1 LASLSGRRVYTAL
14 WLWHYMSKKAS
25 LFLLLIS
32 LVLISGYAGSLP
44 PVFVR
49 YAIDRGA
56 ASGSLSDVITY
67 AALLVAATAAGG
79 FINFLVRY
87 ASARYAQEITH
98 TIRLEA
104 FESVLRKYLGFFDRA
119 SVGQLISRIT
129 NDSERVAN
137 FLSDRLRMIIYA
149 TSLLAFS
156 AYNMFSLHL
165 ILTAVA
171 VSSMVLVVIVYAR
184 YSMVIRP
191 LYDSIRQQLGVIAS
205 VATNNLVGIK
215 TVKGLNIVDSEL
227 ERFDEENIK
236 FAELNIKA
244 AKVRAI
250 YGNSTI
256 LIFGIATA
264 LVILYGAYAIEGGV
278 LTVGGLAMFLT
289 YIATLSRPLNMLGFS
304 ITDIQRAFASARRLF
319 ELIESEDVVQ
329 ERPDALT
336 LNKVEG
342 SLEFVNASFTYPSG
356 KKALKNVNLRVRPG
370 EVLLVLGPP
379 GSGKS
384 TLMKLVM
391 RFYDPDEGAI
401 LLDGVDVRNLKL
413 STIRNNVGYVPQEP
427 FIFNGTIYD
436 NVVLGNPSA
445 TFEDVVRATEVAKIR
460 KFIESLPRGFN
471 MIVGERG
478 IDLSGGQRQRI
489 AIARALVRNPKI
501 LLLDDPVAN
510 LDAETEKAL
519 VEDLKEILKNRT
531 AIIVTQR
538 LSLVPLADRIVVM
551 NDGEIVEEGTH
562 EELMRK
568 RGMYYRMYISMMGE
582 SNESAN

>member
-1 LASLSGRRVYTAL
+1 
-14 WLWHYMSKKAS
+14 
-25 LFLLLIS
+25 
-32 LVLISGYAGSLP
+32 
-44 PVFVR
+44 
-49 YAIDRGA
+49 
-56 ASGSLSDVITY
+56 
-67 AALLVAATAAGG
+67 
-79 FINFLVRY
+79 
-87 ASARYAQEITH
+87 
-98 TIRLEA
+98 
-104 FESVLRKYLGFFDRA
+104 
-119 SVGQLISRIT
+119 
-129 NDSERVAN
+129 
-137 FLSDRLRMIIYA
+137 
-149 TSLLAFS
+149 
-156 AYNMFSLHL
+156 
-165 ILTAVA
+165 
-171 VSSMVLVVIVYAR
+171 
-184 YSMVIRP
+184 
-191 LYDSIRQQLGVIAS
+191 
-205 VATNNLVGIK
+205 
-215 TVKGLNIVDSEL
+215 
-227 ERFDEENIK
+227 
-236 FAELNIKA
+236 
-244 AKVRAI
+244 
-250 YGNSTI
+250 
-256 LIFGIATA
+256 
-264 LVILYGAYAIEGGV
+264 
-278 LTVGGLAMFLT
+278 
-289 YIATLSRPLNMLGFS
+289 
-304 ITDIQRAFASARRLF
+304 
-319 ELIESEDVVQ
+319 
-329 ERPDALT
+329 
-336 LNKVEG
+336 
-342 SLEFVNASFTYPSG
+342 
-356 KKALKNVNLRVRPG
+356 
-370 EVLLVLGPP
+370 PP